1 MKINDFVAFIL
12 TYGRPDKVLT
22 LDTLNKQNYKGD
34 YYLVCSVDDS
44 RLPDY
49 ISKYGDKVITFD
61 KNDYINDYDLGD
73 NFHDKRGV
81 IIYARNACFDI
92 AEKLGYKYFI
102 ELDDDYT
109 DFRYKFNDKGDYI
122 DKKTIKDISITFNY
136 LLEFYKKIPAL
147 SIAFAQGGDFI
158 GGKNSKRSINTKR
171 KAMNSFICSTE
182 RRFKFFGRIN
192 EDVNTYVNLGSR
204 GYIFLQINQVALNQM
219 ITQKNKGGMT
229 ELYLDSGTYIKS
241 FYTIIYNPSS
251 VKICLMGNKN
261 KRLHHRI
268 NWNNTTPK
276 ILDEKHK
283 K

>member
-1 MKINDFVAFIL
+1 MKIDEFVVFIL

-22 LDTLNKQNYKGD
+22 LDTLSKQKYKGD
-34 YYLVCSVDDS
+34 YYLVCSLDDN

-81 IIYARNACFDI
+81 IIYARNACFNI

-109 DFRYKFNDKGDYI
+109 DFRYKFNDRGDYI
-122 DKKTIKDISITFNY
+122 DKKTIKDVSVIFSK
-136 LLEFYKKIPAL
+136 LLDFYKKIPAL
-147 SIAFAQGGDFI
+147 SIAFSQGGDFI

-204 GYIFLQINQVALNQM
+204 GYIFLQINQVALNQL

-276 ILDEKHK
+276 ILDEKYK